1 MKDKNV
7 VFMGTPNF
15 SVPVLK
21 MLIENTNVIMVVTQ
35 PDKEVGRKKVLQ
47 YSPVK
52 KVAMENNIPV
62 FQPKKIKND
71 YNELANLEIDLI
83 VTCAYGQIIPK
94 EVLNLPKYGCIN
106 VHASLLPKYRGS
118 APIQW
123 AILNGDNK
131 TGITIM
137 YMDEGVDTGNII
149 AAREIPISNVDTLG
163 TLSDKLSKLGSELLL
178 KTLPAIVE
186 GTNFDIPQNSLLAT
200 HTKLIKREDERIDFN
215 QSREAVYNQ
224 IRSLNPSPLANTLI
238 DGEEWK
244 IVEARVG
251 SDEKGEIGVIDHV
264 YKDGFGINCADGEI
278 VVTRIKPASKKEMAV
293 RDFFNGYDKNK
304 LLGKKVG

>member
-1 MKDKNV
+1 MNNLKV
-7 VFMGTPNF
+7 VFMGTPEF
-15 SVPVLK
+15 SVPTLEA
-21 MLIENTNVIMVVTQ
+21 LIANTNVVLVVTQ
-35 PDKEVGRKKVLQ
+35 PDAFVGRKKVLVP
-47 YSPVK
+47 SPVK
-52 KVAMENNIPV
+52 KCALDHNIEV
-62 FQPKKIKND
+62 FTPDKIRKEYARIFEYHPD
-71 YNELANLEIDLI
+71 II
-83 VTCAYGQIIPK
+83 ITCAYGQIIPK
-94 EVLNLPKYGCIN
+94 ELLEYPKYGCIN

-118 APIQW
+118 SPIYQ
-123 AILNGDNK
+123 AI
-131 TGITIM
+131 
-137 YMDEGVDTGNII
+137 
-149 AAREIPISNVDTLG
+149 RVDTLG

-215 QSREAVYNQ
+215 QSKEAVYNQ

-244 IVEARVG
+244 IIEARVG

-264 YKDGFGINCADGEI
+264 YNDGFGINCADGEI